1 METLSC
7 DINYDL
13 CDRGYDCKDF
23 FIESIIGCK
32 VGAACISATY
42 TSFACMIATS
52 KNLISAFSNE
62 EENMILHSHKN

>member
-1 METLSC
+1 MIYVIEDMTTR
-7 DINYDL
+7 I
-13 CDRGYDCKDF
+13 F